1 MNVWSTRAL
10 QGRQTL
16 PATARQTLSLALLL
30 LSPLLLRAATDTLD
44 WDVVSAGGG
53 TSANATCQ
61 VSDTVGQT
69 ASGVSSAGP
78 CVLENGFWPGINATV
93 AILPLAPPFSARV
106 RGIPWIIA
114 MPAPTGCQAGDS
126 LASTV
131 TNASGANGQGMIV
144 LTVPA
149 VPSPRAAAVHIAS
162 SGTIQLQFD
171 GIPGL
176 SYAVQ
181 RASPAPAGP
190 WITLA
195 IVTADTYGRFFYDD
209 PSPPPRAAFYR
220 AISP

>member
-1 MNVWSTRAL
+1 MNVWSTRPV
-10 QGRQTL
+10 QERQTL
-16 PATARQTLSLALLL
+16 PATARQTLSLALPLLL
-30 LSPLLLRAATDTLD
+30 LSPLLLCAATDTLD
-44 WDVVSAGGG
+44 WDVLSAG
-53 TSANATCQ
+53 
-61 VSDTVGQT
+61 VSR
-69 ASGVSSAGP
+69 AGP
-78 CVLENGFWPGINATV
+78 CVLEDGFWPGINATV
-93 AILPLAPPFSARV
+93 AILPLAPPPSARV
-106 RGIPWIIA
+106 RGVPWIIA
-114 MPAPTGCQAGDS
+114 LPAPTGGNADDSFAG
-126 LASTV
+126 TI
-131 TNASGANGQGMIV
+131 TNASGANGQETIM

-149 VPSPRAAAVHIAS
+149 VPSPRAAAVNLAS
-162 SGTIQLQFD
+162 SGTIHFQFD